1 MHASLMALPAGDCHI
16 YRVDA
21 RRSRGCRQVRPSD
34 LEPFNVAC
42 DRRKRPALEDG
53 EERLASEQ
61 GEGAQAPAQ
70 LVRPRIHTG
79 TKLVVT
85 VWVWCSL
92 CGVACVD
99 GTVRSAGCGRPS
111 KPDGSAA
118 ALLRCAGECLC
129 GAASLMAAPRAL
141 RVAAAVTQETAPR
154 RHWCASGA

>member
-1 MHASLMALPAGDCHI
+1 M
-16 YRVDA
+16 
-21 RRSRGCRQVRPSD
+21 RPSD

-70 LVRPRIHTG
+70 LVRPRIPCVCARRSDKAPRSRNWLPVGLLNWYTG